1 MLILLKK
8 VFFGDAKP
16 SLLRAFMMLIVY
28 LTIGLAIYGYVADF
42 IPSDP
47 WSTNSLFLSFG
58 ATVTVV
64 GIHYCL
70 LFTVYWI
77 R

>member
-1 MLILLKK
+1 
-8 VFFGDAKP
+8 
-16 SLLRAFMMLIVY
+16 MMLIVY